1 MTRTGKII
9 DRIFGFLDRSIKFVL
24 KWLTIVLFIA
34 LSFILTA
41 NVFVRFVPVIS
52 LHWFDEV
59 VEMLYASLVFY
70 GSAIVWIGKAHFSIG
85 DWISKFAKTNRLKAI
100 YRLFTA
106 TACFA
111 FIFIFFIYALEITL
125 KSHEFTPVIG
135 MPKAVLY
142 SCMPISAFIMTV
154 YSIIDV
160 FKGVFDV
167 IKK

>member
-1 MTRTGKII
+1 MTRTGKIAGSI
-9 DRIFGFLDRSIKFVL
+9 FSSMDRIIKSAL
-24 KWLTIVLFIA
+24 KWFTIILFTALTV
-34 LSFILTA
+34 ILTA

-85 DWISKFAKTNRLKAI
+85 DWISKYAKSNRLKAI
-100 YRLFTA
+100 YRFFIS
-106 TACFA
+106 TACFT
-111 FIFIFFIYALEITL
+111 FIFIFLIYALEITL

-160 FKGVFDV
+160 VKGVFDI